1 MKEYRK
7 RLLLQSSKN
16 DGLTLVSG
24 DDVVKEMIA
33 NRTMKYN
40 ARTSQGL
47 PLCMRPTSVSNVA
60 NGSRAEVGVRCSE
73 ETCVMIVFNGE
84 AALAAFDISS
94 HSEPLPRPHLHSAD
108 TCAPNRRR

>member
-47 PLCMRPTSVSNVA
+47 PLCMRPISVSNVA
-60 NGSRAEVGVRCSE
+60 NGSRVKAGVRDCTAS
-73 ETCVMIVFNGE
+73 
-84 AALAAFDISS
+84 
-94 HSEPLPRPHLHSAD
+94 
-108 TCAPNRRR
+108 CAIIARKD